1 MKETRYPRESKE
13 FKINGKIGTS
23 VEKGRLTFSSLVFQI
38 QNGKKKNYSEVKIS
52 DAVVRSI
59 APDLS
64 LRTYLEGK
72 SNLTLIL

>member
-23 VEKGRLTFSSLVFQI
+23 VEKGKLTFSSLVFQI

-72 SNLTLIL
+72 SNLTLVL